1 VLAVLRLAAI
11 ALGPAR
17 AVRGLVLVLIA
28 TALGPAGWRHVLA
41 VWRHAMA
48 GPEARTARTGR
59 RWPEGHVQAVW
70 RHVMAVRG
78 LPQAL
83 VPARPSQ
90 EKLETTTRE
99 TRRVHKRSPSSPTET
114 PGQRSLSPPMRPHQ
128 SVFFS
133 IDTWS
138 VFLFHT
144 GCQYMSTRQL
154 LFDEVK
160 RCKIAVLLRLRFCCG
175 GQLDIFLFCPAS
187 PI

>member
-83 VPARPSQ
+83 VPAQVRHKRNSTSPQ
-90 EKLETTTRE
+90 EKPEFADRDARPEKPESTNETTPVR
-99 TRRVHKRSPSSPTET
+99 
-114 PGQRSLSPPMRPHQ
+114 
-128 SVFFS
+128 
-133 IDTWS
+133 
-138 VFLFHT
+138 VFL
-144 GCQYMSTRQL
+144 
-154 LFDEVK
+154 D
-160 RCKIAVLLRLRFCCG
+160 
-175 GQLDIFLFCPAS
+175 
-187 PI
+187 